1 MNRVLTGFSKPKVAQ
16 YVNTNGTI
24 SYTGGMELA
33 LGVSVALNPTASDNA
48 IFYGNNGPAI
58 SGPARLTGGD
68 VQYTVSEPEKAAIS
82 FIYGLPE
89 ADQEGWT
96 HYGDSVTP
104 PYLGTGYIE
113 RYTNQDGTESWRP
126 IVLTKVKATTRQS
139 AAATQEA
146 EIAFQTGTITF
157 NLFRD
162 DSANHD
168 WKAEGNYY
176 ATEALAEAALN
187 AYLGISASQGHNG
200 N

>member
-33 LGVSVALNPTASDNA
+33 LGVSVALNPTASDANF
-48 IFYGNNGPAI
+48 FYANNGPAI

-68 VQYTVSEPEKAAIS
+68 VQYTVSEPEAAAIK
-82 FIYGLPE
+82 FIYGLPT
-89 ADQEGWT
+89 ADQQGWT

-104 PYLGTGYIE
+104 PYMGTGYLE
-113 RYTNQDGTESWRP
+113 RYLNEDGTEVWKP
-126 IVLTKVKATTRQS
+126 VVLTKVKATTRQN

-146 EIAFQTGTITF
+146 EIAFQTGSITF

-176 ATEALAEAALN
+176 ETEALAEAALN

>member
-1 MNRVLTGFSKPKVAQ
+1 MAKVGLSQAFYALYSYDDSQ
-16 YVNTNGTI
+16 GTVTY
-24 SYTGGMELA
+24 SGGGTLGKAVDAEITME
-33 LGVSVALNPTASDNA
+33 GGETTF
-48 IFYGNNGPAI
+48 FYANNGPAI
-58 SGPARLTGGD
+58 NGPARLTGGD
-68 VQYTVSEPEKAAIS
+68 VQYTVSEPDKAAIN

-157 NLFRD
+157 NLYRD

-168 WKAEGNYY
+168 WKAEGDYY

-187 AYLGISASQGHNG
+187 AYLGISASQSQNGH
-200 N
+200 